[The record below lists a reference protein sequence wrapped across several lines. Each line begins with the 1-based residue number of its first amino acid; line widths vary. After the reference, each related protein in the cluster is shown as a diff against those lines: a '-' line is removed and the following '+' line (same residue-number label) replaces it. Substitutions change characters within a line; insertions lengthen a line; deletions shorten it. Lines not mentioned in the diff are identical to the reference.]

1 VMKQPYRV
9 VVRDSGKEMFVFNP
23 LDSDLVRN
31 RLTQMKQ
38 FYEDG
43 KN

>member
-1 VMKQPYRV
+1 MKQPYRV
-9 VVRDSGKEMFVFNP
+9 VVRDSGKEMFAFDP
-23 LDSDLVRN
+23 MASDLVRN

-38 FYEDG
+38 FYEEG